1 VPAQKAVYLIYDVVC
16 SVGDQT
22 YMFNPEFARI
32 GHSIRQGF
40 ILDRMWECK
49 STDILTQY
57 VVQKFNAMQSQ
68 FFVM

>member
-1 VPAQKAVYLIYDVVC
+1 MPSQESIYQISNVIC
-16 SVGDQT
+16 SVGDQAD
-22 YMFNPEFARI
+22 MFNPEFARI